1 MVLTIT
7 IDDKKAVKRIQGML
21 DRVKNKQNAL
31 KAISNMMR
39 DDVLDHFKQEKDPSG
54 KWKDL
59 KPATWK
65 WKRSKGKT
73 KMLQNTGAL
82 RRGNI
87 PKNTSKEAMVVNA
100 IEYAIKHEKGTGVVP
115 QRRFLWLSKTSL
127 NRIMNYMASYITRG
141 K

>member
-7 IDDKKAVKRIQGML
+7 IDDKKAVKQIQGML

-87 PKNTSKEAMVVNA
+87 PKSNKKEAMVINAVN
-100 IEYAIKHEKGTGVVP
+100 YAATHEQGSKKVP

-127 NRIMNYMASYITRG
+127 ERILKYMKNYIARG
-141 K
+141 M